1 MQIPTKLI
9 TQTVERGKIQIT
21 NILNKIGVMD
31 MNSINIWYWTMNID
45 IFYRI
50 KEYYEKLFALTAD
63 SLDKMYEFLGD
74 NKLLS
79 LHERK

>member
-1 MQIPTKLI
+1 
-9 TQTVERGKIQIT
+9 
-21 NILNKIGVMD
+21 
-31 MNSINIWYWTMNID
+31 MNID

-50 KEYYEKLFALTAD
+50 KEYYEKLFALTVD
-63 SLDKMYEFLGD
+63 GLDKMYQFLGD